1 MALVHACFDR
11 NGHVIVPEIVLG
23 SDERQLRPVILLHA
37 FPLHA
42 GMWARQVAA
51 IERSGGLAVALDA
64 PGFGESGLSSRVSDM
79 ETLADG
85 VFEVWRGLKLP
96 PAVIV
101 GLSMGGYAALRA
113 VQRHPEM
120 VRALVLAST
129 KAEADSEEARENR
142 YRQATQVLEE
152 GSEVLLDMQT
162 SFLNDPDEHPD
173 VAEMIRSAR
182 PEAVAAAL
190 RGMAIR
196 PSSVRFLEEIRVP
209 TLVIAGEDDPLT
221 PPETMKTL
229 AEGIPEARFETLN
242 AKHLSNIGAAD
253 DFNALLTSFI
263 ERFR

>member
-1 MALVHACFDR
+1 MALVHASFDR
-11 NGHVIVPEIVLG
+11 NGHVTVPEIVLG
-23 SDERQLRPVILLHA
+23 SDERQPRPVILLHA

-42 GMWARQVAA
+42 GMWARQVPT

-64 PGFGESGLSSRVSDM
+64 PGFGDSGLSSRVSDM

-120 VRALVLAST
+120 VHALVLANT
-129 KAEADSEEARENR
+129 KAEADSDEARENR
-142 YRQATQVLEE
+142 YQKAAQVLEK
-152 GSEVLLDMQT
+152 GSEMLLDMQT
-162 SFLNDPDEHPD
+162 SFVHDPDEHPEI
-173 VAEMIRSAR
+173 AEMIRSAR

-196 PSSVRFLEEIRVP
+196 PSSVRFLGEIRVP
-209 TLVIAGEDDPLT
+209 TLVIAGEADPLT

-229 AEGIPEARFETLN
+229 AEEIPETEFETLD
-242 AKHLSNIGAAD
+242 AKHLSNIDATD
-253 DFNALLTSFI
+253 EFNALLASFL